1 MTQQVQFQLIDDSI
15 LTTIEPQVIY
25 QQYAI
30 LRNEFVN
37 AVLYVEQTFDLSSP
51 LATQLQQSI
60 NQNRLYRDE
69 YMKNNG
75 ELQLIQQ
82 KALVQ
87 SQTIRKMEKEFE
99 NKKADTLEEQ
109 KTLQNQLERA
119 INESNTSRDNI
130 KKTYVTLEE
139 EFDNLLRESL
149 SELVENISNQKH
161 EVEVLEGQKKQ
172 IEQQQV
178 EGNLEELQALLEKKV
193 TKKDTLERIQDK
205 EAFIEKLQRDNAEM
219 DKLLEQ
225 LRKQANE
232 KRMEEDKVN
241 EEKIVK
247 TFPKLN
253 HAANIEEQLIV
264 DWFMRYNIEVED
276 FKTSF
281 NDGLLVSQVIDKIK
295 PGTINWSLLS
305 KPKNGKSLNI
315 FQRRTNCTV
324 LCDTVQTLG
333 LTQTGIG
340 AQDFTD
346 GNVKMLMG
354 FFRTLMIWES
364 DMKKTLLN

>member
-1 MTQQVQFQLIDDSI
+1 MTQQVQFQLIDDNV

-75 ELQLIQQ
+75 ER
-82 KALVQ
+82 
-87 SQTIRKMEKEFE
+87 T
-99 NKKADTLEEQ
+99 

-178 EGNLEELQALLEKKV
+178 EGNLEELQALLEKSKARLMGDLEEKNKIFSSLDSKQSELEV
-193 TKKDTLERIQDK
+193 TKKDTLERVQDK